1 MDSGASQH
9 MVFDRGSFT
18 NYEAFKDPI
27 PIQLGNDTTIQAE
40 GKGSIKM
47 NLDINN
53 EQKEGILTQVL
64 YIPEIRKNLF
74 SVGKVINK
82 DLMLHFKGN
91 DTTFYRNNKPVMTAT
106 K

>member
-9 MVFDRGSFT
+9 MAFDHGLFT

-27 PIQLGNDTTIQAE
+27 LIQLGNDTTIQAE

-47 NLDINN
+47 NLNIHN

-64 YIPEIRKNLF
+64 YIPEICKNLF
-74 SVGKVINK
+74 SVSKVINK
-82 DLMLHFKGN
+82 DLTLHFEGSKA
-91 DTTFYRNNKPVMTAT
+91 TFYHNNKPVMTVT